1 MIYSIAT
8 LTTVAECDS
17 VLAVAEK
24 EKKDLLFR
32 KTSLERQK
40 DAYSLNGQENDEEL
54 LATETELTALQGVVS
69 TLPEGKTKADNE
81 KRIRRLDLKKF
92 LLTQKDKDYG
102 SVALLVREFDLGMLN
117 KELEEVEV
125 FIAAINAR
133 KAVL

>member
-1 MIYSIAT
+1 MTYT
-8 LTTVAECDS
+8 VEMLTTAVECDS
-17 VLAVAEK
+17 VLIVAEK
-24 EKKDLLFR
+24 EKKDLIFR

-40 DAYSLNGQENDEEL
+40 ETYSLNGLEIDEEL
-54 LATETELTALQGVVS
+54 QATETELTALQGVVS

-117 KELEEVEV
+117 KELEEVDV

-133 KAVL
+133 KAAL

>member
-1 MIYSIAT
+1 MLYNVEM
-8 LTTVAECDS
+8 LTTVAECES

-40 DAYSLNGQENDEEL
+40 EAYSLNGQENDDEL
-54 LATETELTALQGVVS
+54 LATETELNALKGVVS

-102 SVALLVREFDLGMLN
+102 SVALLVREFDLGLLN
-117 KELEEVEV
+117 KELEEVEA
-125 FIAAINAR
+125 FITIINAR
-133 KAVL
+133 KAAL

>member
-1 MIYSIAT
+1 MTYKVEM
-8 LTTVAECDS
+8 LTTVAECET
-17 VLAVAEK
+17 LLLVAEK

-40 DAYSLNGQENDEEL
+40 DAYSVNSLEIDQDL
-54 LATETELTALQGVVS
+54 QATETELTALQGVVS
-69 TLPEGKTKADNE
+69 SLPEGKTKVYNE
-81 KRIRRLDLKKF
+81 KRIRRLDLNKF

-125 FIAAINAR
+125 FIAAITAR
-133 KAVL
+133 KAAL